1 MGFSSSAF
9 PQRLQPARVLF
20 ELRQLILAID
30 GHHTLQQLSR
40 LGDLAFILSDPGE
53 QVAGPGHAQLI
64 AQAPTD
70 PETAELLESVV
81 AIDRKYQLPKLE
93 ENTRRLEALRERAGR
108 EAHQA

>member
-1 MGFSSSAF
+1 MGFSSSAI

-53 QVAGPGHAQLI
+53 QGAGPLRMNPHSVQGSALWQLTFI
-64 AQAPTD
+64 GAFV
-70 PETAELLESVV
+70 LRLRYY
-81 AIDRKYQLPKLE
+81 AILGGGVSLA
-93 ENTRRLEALRERAGR
+93 RRS
-108 EAHQA
+108 